1 MNKFARLSPLIII
14 IIFSLVQCKRTS
26 QDINIILE
34 KEPEIITKEIKSS
47 AGYGVV
53 NVDRLR
59 FRADNDLHSKTLR
72 YLDKGTIVSILKK
85 DNKRVKIG
93 EMEGYWYQIEYS
105 GITGWVFGYF
115 LDIFSR
121 YQNAEFAAN
130 LYKDTGATKEEI
142 SSGSILN
149 EHSINNNLFFLS
161 NGKLLKVTD
170 VVNGKAKILNTQS
183 GLMVTNYFFINNPNT
198 IYYIAKRENNYNSN
212 GFLYTYDLDT
222 GKNDYVLKDVYE
234 ADINLKNSL
243 ILVLSQRKA
252 KNDVFWTIKTINLEK
267 KNNIKEI
274 TMIKKKKESEDLEN
288 DMFSKTLQR
297 EKGSLVTLKL
307 DDNGNFIYFKPPEEN
322 QTYLISMSTGE
333 SIQIDAEEYK
343 SYDIDDTRYAVI
355 YSEGDESGIGL
366 YSIVLKD
373 KLSGME
379 KELVKSELYPLN
391 ISVSPRKNFLAISM
405 IDLNKISSNYHK
417 SSIYVLSLST
427 YSLKAISTEGRS
439 YQPKWSN
446 YQN

>member
-1 MNKFARLSPLIII
+1 LNNFQKLSPMIIL
-14 IIFSLVQCKRTS
+14 IIFSLVGCKKTS
-26 QDINIILE
+26 EDINILLE
-34 KEPEIITKEIKSS
+34 KEPEILTKEIKSS
-47 AGYGVV
+47 EGYGVV

-72 YLDKGTIVSILKK
+72 YLDKGTIVSIIKK

-93 EMEGYWYQIEYS
+93 EMEDYWYQIEYN

-130 LYKDTGATKEEI
+130 LYKDSETSKENFA
-142 SSGSILN
+142 SDPLMN
-149 EHSINNNLFFLS
+149 ENSINNKLFFLS
-161 NGKLLKVTD
+161 NGKILKVID
-170 VVNGKAKILNTQS
+170 VVNGKAKLINTIS
-183 GLMVTNYFFINNPNT
+183 GFIVTNYFFVNDPNL
-198 IYYIAKRENNYNSN
+198 IYYIAKKEDSYNSN
-212 GFLYTYDLDT
+212 GILYTHDLKT
-222 GKNDYVLKDVYE
+222 GKNNYILKEVYA

-243 ILVLSQRKA
+243 ILILTQKSI
-252 KNDVFWTIKTINLEK
+252 KNDLFWAIRTIDIEK
-267 KNNIKEI
+267 KNDLKEI
-274 TMIKKKKESEDLEN
+274 AMIKKKKESEDLEN

-297 EKGSLVTLKL
+297 EKGSLVNLKL

-343 SYDIDDTRYAVI
+343 SYDIDDTRYVVI

-391 ISVSPRKNFLAISM
+391 ISISPRKNFLAISM
-405 IDLNKISSNYHK
+405 IDLNKISNNYHR

-427 YSLKAISTEGRS
+427 YSLRAISTEGRS
-439 YQPKWSN
+439 YQPKWN
-446 YQN
+446 NFQN